1 MTHRQNELHRFTRII
16 KKSVTIRFISKIRGP
31 SFQNRIKMQHWDILL
46 SNQVNKKAFIDT
58 LLNGEAKDEL
68 AIFNNQKG
76 ILFSD
81 ISIEKFIEKEYQY
94 DSVEAAPDS
103 HRQLRTFS
111 SGERKKEFLKYCI
124 NQNPDFIIF
133 DNPFDHLDQAS
144 RVTLAQS
151 LEKLTDTVAIIQIV
165 NRLGDVLDF
174 VPNKAQIKDNT
185 FTLYPISK
193 TENQFKTLNTTN
205 IPKALEMH
213 SFHES
218 VLIKMED
225 VSVSYDERKIV
236 DNISWTI
243 KQGEFWQLIG
253 PNGSGKSTILSLIT
267 GDNPKGFGQNLFLFG
282 RKKGSGESVWDI
294 KKQIGIFTTSMTDL
308 FQKSHTLEQ
317 MILSGFFDSIGLYIE
332 PTTLQKQTVAQW
344 LEVIEMDSLAKK
356 RFIDLSIGQQR
367 VALIVRAVLKHPPL
381 LILDEPIEGLDDENV
396 DLVIQLINTI
406 KQETNVAI
414 LYVSHRI
421 EQGLAPTSV
430 FELLPSA
437 TCSIGKIKYHSE
449 LN

>member
-1 MTHRQNELHRFTRII
+1 
-16 KKSVTIRFISKIRGP
+16 
-31 SFQNRIKMQHWDILL
+31 MQHWDILL
-46 SNQVNKKAFIDT
+46 SNQVNKKAFIENI
-58 LLNGEAKDEL
+58 LNGEAKGEL

-81 ISIEKFIEKEYQY
+81 IAIEKFIEKEFQY
-94 DSVEAAPDS
+94 DSVEAS
-103 HRQLRTFS
+103 KSSNRQLRTFS

-124 NQNPDFIIF
+124 DQKPDFIIF

-144 RVTLAQS
+144 RVVLADS
-151 LEKLTDTVAIIQIV
+151 LKDLINDIAIIQLL
-165 NRLGDVLDF
+165 NRTVDVLEF

-185 FTLYPISK
+185 FELHPILK
-193 TENQFKTLNTTN
+193 TENHFKTLNTAA
-205 IPKALEMH
+205 IPKAIEPI

-218 VLIKMED
+218 VLIKLD
-225 VSVSYDERKIV
+225 GVSVSYEERKILN
-236 DNISWTI
+236 NISWTI

-282 RKKGSGESVWDI
+282 RKKGTGESVWEI

-308 FQKSHTLEQ
+308 FQKGHTLEQ
-317 MILSGFFDSIGLYIE
+317 MILSGFFDQIGLYTE
-332 PTTLQKQTVAQW
+332 PSTHQKNIVTQW
-344 LEVIEMDSLAKK
+344 LEVIEMTHLRKK

-381 LILDEPIEGLDDENV
+381 LILDEPVEGLDDENV

-406 KQETNVAI
+406 KQETNVSI
-414 LYVSHRI
+414 IYVSHRI

-430 FELLPSA
+430 FELLPSE
-437 TCSIGKIKYHSE
+437 TGSIGKIKYHSE

>member
-1 MTHRQNELHRFTRII
+1 MHQ
-16 KKSVTIRFISKIRGP
+16 K
-31 SFQNRIKMQHWDILL
+31 QHWDILL
-46 SNQVNKKAFIDT
+46 TNQVNKKKFIDT
-58 LLNGEAKDEL
+58 LLSGEAKEEL
-68 AIFNNQKG
+68 AFFNNQKG

-81 ISIEKFIEKEYQY
+81 ISIEKFIEREYQY
-94 DSVEAAPDS
+94 ESVEASPES

-124 NQNPDFIIF
+124 SQNPDFIIF

-144 RVTLAQS
+144 RLALALS
-151 LEKLTDTVAIIQIV
+151 LEKLTDTVSIIQLV
-165 NRLGDVLDF
+165 NRTVDLMDF
-174 VPNKAQIKDNT
+174 VLNKVQIKDNS

-193 TENQFKTLNTTN
+193 TENHFKTLNTSV
-205 IPKALEMH
+205 IPKAHEPGT
-213 SFHES
+213 FHES
-218 VLIKMED
+218 ELIKMEN
-225 VSVSYDERKIV
+225 VSVSYEDRKIL

-267 GDNPKGFGQNLFLFG
+267 GDNPKGYGQDLFLFG
-282 RKKGSGESVWDI
+282 RKKGSGESVWEI
-294 KKQIGIFTTSMTDL
+294 KKQIGIYTTAMMDL
-308 FQKSHTLEQ
+308 FQKSHTLEE

-332 PTTLQKQTVAQW
+332 PTTLQKQIVAQW
-344 LEVIEMDSLAKK
+344 LEVIEMSHLKKK

-381 LILDEPIEGLDDENV
+381 LILDEPVEGLDDENV

-406 KQETNVAI
+406 KQETNVSI

-421 EQGLAPTSV
+421 ENGLAPTSV
-430 FELLPSA
+430 FELIPSE
-437 TCSIGKIKYHSE
+437 TGSVGRIK
-449 LN
+449 

>member
-1 MTHRQNELHRFTRII
+1 
-16 KKSVTIRFISKIRGP
+16 
-31 SFQNRIKMQHWDILL
+31 MQHWDILL
-46 SNQVNKKAFIDT
+46 SNQVNKKAFIET
-58 LLNGEAKDEL
+58 ILNSEVTGEL
-68 AIFNNQKG
+68 AVFNTKKG

-81 ISIEKFIEKEYQY
+81 IAIEKFIEKEYQY
-94 DSVEAAPDS
+94 DVIEASPDS

-144 RVTLAQS
+144 RVILADS
-151 LEKLTDTVAIIQIV
+151 LKNLATDIAIIQLL
-165 NRLGDVLDF
+165 NRVADVLEF
-174 VPNKAQIKDNT
+174 VPNKVQIKDNT
-185 FTLYPISK
+185 FELHPISK
-193 TENQFKTLNTTN
+193 TENHFKTLTTAS
-205 IPKALEMH
+205 IPKALEPPH
-213 SFHES
+213 TFPES
-218 VLIKMED
+218 VLIKMEN
-225 VSVSYDERKIV
+225 VSVSYDDRKIT

-253 PNGSGKSTILSLIT
+253 PNGAGKSTLLSLIT

-308 FQKSHTLEQ
+308 FQKGHTLEQ
-317 MILSGFFDSIGLYIE
+317 MILSGFFDSIGLYNE
-332 PTTLQKQTVAQW
+332 PTNLQKQIVAQW
-344 LEVIEMDSLAKK
+344 LEVIEMSALAKK

-367 VALIVRAVLKHPPL
+367 VALIVRAFLKHPPL
-381 LILDEPIEGLDDENV
+381 LILDEPVEGLDDENV

-406 KQETNVAI
+406 KQETNVTI

-421 EQGLAPTSV
+421 EAGLAPTSV
-430 FELLPSA
+430 FELIPSA
-437 TCSIGKIKYHSE
+437 TGSIGKIKTI
-449 LN
+449 

>member
-1 MTHRQNELHRFTRII
+1 
-16 KKSVTIRFISKIRGP
+16 
-31 SFQNRIKMQHWDILL
+31 MQHWDILL

-58 LLNGEAKDEL
+58 LLNSSSKEEL
-68 AIFNNQKG
+68 AVFNNKKG
-76 ILFSD
+76 VLFSD
-81 ISIEKFIEKEYQY
+81 IAIEKFIKQQYQY
-94 DSVEAAPDS
+94 ESVDAAIDSQ
-103 HRQLRTFS
+103 RQLRTFS

-133 DNPFDHLDQAS
+133 DNPFDHLDQVS
-144 RVTLAQS
+144 RATLRQS
-151 LEKLTDTVAIIQIV
+151 LEKLKDTFSIIHLV
-165 NRLGDVLDF
+165 NRLADVLDF

-185 FTLYPISK
+185 FKLYPISK
-193 TENQFKTLNTTN
+193 TKNSFKTLNTAT
-205 IPKALEMH
+205 IPKALEAH

-225 VSVSYDERKIV
+225 VSVSYDEKKIV

-308 FQKSHTLEQ
+308 FQKGHTLEQ

-332 PTTLQKQTVAQW
+332 PTRIQKKIVSEWLQ
-344 LEVIEMDSLAKK
+344 VIEMSGLAKK
-356 RFIDLSIGQQR
+356 RFVDLSIGQQR

-381 LILDEPIEGLDDENV
+381 LILDEPVEGLDDENV

-406 KQETNVAI
+406 KQETNVSI

-421 EQGLAPTSV
+421 EPDLAPTSV
-430 FELLPSA
+430 FELSPSP
-437 TCSIGKIKYHSE
+437 TGSTGSIKQQQN

>member
-1 MTHRQNELHRFTRII
+1 
-16 KKSVTIRFISKIRGP
+16 
-31 SFQNRIKMQHWDILL
+31 MQHWDILL

-58 LLNGEAKDEL
+58 LLAGEAKGDL

-81 ISIEKFIEKEYQY
+81 ISIEKFIEKEFQY
-94 DSVEAAPDS
+94 DSVEAS
-103 HRQLRTFS
+103 KTSNRQLRTFS
-111 SGERKKEFLKYCI
+111 SGERKKEFLRYCI
-124 NQNPDFIIF
+124 DQKPDFIIF

-144 RVTLAQS
+144 RVVLAES
-151 LEKLTDTVAIIQIV
+151 LQKLTDSIAIIQLL
-165 NRLGDVLDF
+165 NRNVDVLDF
-174 VPNKAQIKDNT
+174 VPNKALIKDNT
-185 FTLYPISK
+185 FELHPFVK
-193 TENQFKTLNTTN
+193 NDNPFKTLNTAA
-205 IPKALEMH
+205 IPKAIEPH

-218 VLIKMED
+218 VLIKLDE
-225 VSVSYDERKIV
+225 VSVSYEERKIIN
-236 DNISWTI
+236 NISWTV

-282 RKKGSGESVWDI
+282 RKKGTGESVWEI

-308 FQKSHTLEQ
+308 FQKGHTLEQ
-317 MILSGFFDSIGLYIE
+317 MILSGFFDSIGLYTE
-332 PTTLQKQTVAQW
+332 PTTHQKQIVNQW
-344 LEVIEMDSLAKK
+344 LEVIEMTHLRKK

-381 LILDEPIEGLDDENV
+381 LILDEPVEGLDDENV

-406 KQETNVAI
+406 KQETNVSI
-414 LYVSHRI
+414 IYVSHRI

-430 FELLPSA
+430 FELLPSE
-437 TCSIGKIKYHSE
+437 TGSIGKIKYHSE

>member
-1 MTHRQNELHRFTRII
+1 VAKETFNNT
-16 KKSVTIRFISKIRGP
+16 
-31 SFQNRIKMQHWDILL
+31 KMQHWDILL
-46 SNQVNKKAFIDT
+46 SNQVNKKAFIDS
-58 LLNGEAKDEL
+58 LLSGEAKDEL
-68 AIFNNQKG
+68 AVFNNQKG

-81 ISIEKFIEKEYQY
+81 IAIEKFIEKEYQY
-94 DSVEAAPDS
+94 DIVEASPDS

-124 NQNPDFIIF
+124 NQKPDFIIF

-144 RVTLAQS
+144 RVVLADS
-151 LEKLTDTVAIIQIV
+151 LKDLANEIAIIQLL
-165 NRLGDVLDF
+165 NRFVDVLAF

-185 FTLYPISK
+185 FELHPISK
-193 TENQFKTLNTTN
+193 TENHFKTLNTAS
-205 IPKALEMH
+205 IPKAIEPH

-218 VLIKMED
+218 VLIKLEN
-225 VSVSYDERKIV
+225 VSVSYDERKIL
-236 DNISWTI
+236 DNILWTI

-267 GDNPKGFGQNLFLFG
+267 GDNPKGFGQDLFLFG

-294 KKQIGIFTTSMTDL
+294 KKQIGIFATSMTDL
-308 FQKSHTLEQ
+308 FQKGHTLEE

-332 PTTLQKQTVAQW
+332 PTTHQKQIVSQW
-344 LEVIEMDSLAKK
+344 LEVIEMTHLRKK

-367 VALIVRAVLKHPPL
+367 VGLIVRAVLKHPPL
-381 LILDEPIEGLDDENV
+381 LILDEPVEGLDDENV

-406 KQETNVAI
+406 KQETNVTI

-421 EQGLAPTSV
+421 ESGLAPTSV
-430 FELLPSA
+430 FELLPSP
-437 TCSIGKIKYHSE
+437 TGSIGKIKYHSE

>member
-1 MTHRQNELHRFTRII
+1 
-16 KKSVTIRFISKIRGP
+16 
-31 SFQNRIKMQHWDILL
+31 MQHWDILL
-46 SNQVNKKAFIDT
+46 SNQVNKKAFIDNI
-58 LLNGEAKDEL
+58 LNGESKGEL
-68 AIFNNQKG
+68 AVFNDLKG

-81 ISIEKFIEKEYQY
+81 IAIEKFIEKEFQY
-94 DSVEAAPDS
+94 DSVEASKDS

-124 NQNPDFIIF
+124 NQKPDFIIF

-144 RVTLAQS
+144 RVILADS
-151 LEKLTDTVAIIQIV
+151 LKDLTNDIAIIQLL
-165 NRLGDVLDF
+165 NRTVDVLEF

-185 FTLYPISK
+185 FELHPISK
-193 TENQFKTLNTTN
+193 TENHFKTLNTAS
-205 IPKALEMH
+205 IPKPLEPH
-213 SFHES
+213 GFDES
-218 VLIKMED
+218 VLIKLEE
-225 VSVSYDERKIV
+225 VSVSYEDRKILN
-236 DNISWTI
+236 NITWTI

-282 RKKGSGESVWDI
+282 RKKGTGESVWDI

-308 FQKSHTLEQ
+308 FQKGHTLEQ
-317 MILSGFFDSIGLYIE
+317 MILSGFFDSIGLYTE
-332 PTTLQKQTVAQW
+332 PTTHQKNLVNQW
-344 LEVIEMDSLAKK
+344 LEVIEMTHLRKK

-381 LILDEPIEGLDDENV
+381 LILDEPVEGLDDENV

-406 KQETNVAI
+406 KQETNVTI
-414 LYVSHRI
+414 VYVSHRI

-430 FELLPSA
+430 FELLPA
-437 TCSIGKIKYHSE
+437 ETGSIGQIK
-449 LN
+449 

>member
-1 MTHRQNELHRFTRII
+1 
-16 KKSVTIRFISKIRGP
+16 
-31 SFQNRIKMQHWDILL
+31 MQHWDILL
-46 SNQVNKKAFIDT
+46 SNQVNKKAFIET
-58 LLNGEAKDEL
+58 LLSGQAKGEL
-68 AIFNNQKG
+68 AFFNDQKG

-81 ISIEKFIEKEYQY
+81 IAIEKFIEKEYQY
-94 DSVEAAPDS
+94 DIVAAAPES
-103 HRQLRTFS
+103 QRQLRTFS

-124 NQNPDFIIF
+124 SQNPDFIIF

-144 RVTLAQS
+144 RVILVDS
-151 LEKLTDTVAIIQIV
+151 LKDLTDEIAIIQIV
-165 NRLGDVLDF
+165 NREVDLLYF
-174 VPNKAQIKDNT
+174 VENKAQIRDNT
-185 FTLYPISK
+185 FQLHPISK
-193 TENQFKTLNTTN
+193 SESHFKTLNTSA
-205 IPKALEMH
+205 IPKAIE
-213 SFHES
+213 SPTFHES
-218 VLIKMED
+218 VLIKMEN
-225 VSVSYDERKIV
+225 VCVSYDDRKIV

-294 KKQIGIFTTSMTDL
+294 KKQIGIFATSMTDL
-308 FQKSHTLEQ
+308 FQKSHTLEE

-332 PTTLQKQTVAQW
+332 PTTHQKQIVSQW
-344 LEVIEMDSLAKK
+344 LEVIEMSHLRKK

-381 LILDEPIEGLDDENV
+381 LILDEPVEGLDDENV

-406 KQETNVAI
+406 KQETNVSI

-421 EQGLAPTSV
+421 EAGLAPTSV
-430 FELLPSA
+430 FELVPNS
-437 TCSIGKIKYHSE
+437 TGSIGTVKQYSE